1 MNKKNLSEQDIKTKF
16 ITPAIVET
24 AGWDRMKQ
32 MREEVFF
39 TKGRIWVK
47 GNLTR
52 RGKAKKADYILY
64 YKPNIPVAIVEA
76 KDNNHSLG
84 AGMQQALEYAEIL
97 DVPFVYSSNGDGFL
111 EHDRTVTEGPV
122 EKELKLNEFPTPGQL
137 WQRYKVYKGISKE
150 AEKIVTQD
158 YYYDRD
164 KIPRYYQQIAVNR
177 TIEAIA
183 NGEDRILL
191 VMATGTGKTSTAF
204 HIIWRLWKSGA
215 KKRVLFLVDRNNL
228 VGQTMRNDFKPFE
241 RVMTKIQDRK
251 VDKSFE
257 IFLALYQALT
267 GPEERQ
273 QIYKKFSKDFFDL
286 IVVDECHRGSAADD
300 SIWREILEYFH
311 SAAQIGMTATPK
323 ETRYVSNITYF
334 GEPIYTYSLRQGIQD
349 GFLAPYKVIR
359 VTMDKDDGWR
369 PSVGQTDEYG
379 WEVPDRIYNL
389 RDFDRQLVIKKR
401 TQSIAKRITEFL
413 KKTDRFSKSIIFC
426 EDIEHAE
433 RMRQAIVNENPD
445 MVAENYKYVM
455 RITGDDNEGKKELD
469 NFITPAEIYPVIATT
484 SKLLSTGVDAR
495 TCKLIVIE
503 KTINSMTEF
512 KQIIGRGTRVEEDYN
527 KFYFTIIDFRRATNL
542 FADPDFDGEPVVI
555 FEPKPHEPIVLDDEP
570 TEDEPWPPDEE
581 PLDEGGGE
589 VIYEPGEGGSDVIE
603 IPTPTYGPKKYYVDG
618 VPVEIINERVQY
630 MDGDG
635 RLITES
641 LKSYCKKA
649 ILKEYASLDDFLNKW
664 SKARQKQAIIEELI
678 EQGVFLEELRE
689 EVGKDFDAFDLVCH
703 TAFDRKP
710 LTRRERATHVKKQDY
725 FGKYEEKARVVLEAL
740 LEKYADEGIEN
751 IENLGILKIQ
761 PFNRF
766 GSPVEIIRSF
776 GGKQKYLKALQDLEE
791 QIYHA
796 A

>member
-16 ITPAIVET
+16 ITPAIVEI

-32 MREEVFF
+32 IREEVFF

-111 EHDRTVTEGPV
+111 EHDRTVKEGPV
-122 EKELKLNEFPTPGQL
+122 EKELNLNEFPTPGQL
-137 WQRYKVYKGISKE
+137 WQRYKVYKSISKE
-150 AEKIVTQD
+150 AERIVTQD

-273 QIYKKFSKDFFDL
+273 QIYKKFSRDFFDL

-300 SIWREILEYFH
+300 SVWREILEYFH

-555 FEPKPHEPIVLDDEP
+555 FEPKPHEPIVPDDEP
-570 TEDEPWPPDEE
+570 TDDEPWPPDEE

-603 IPTPTYGPKKYYVDG
+603 GPTPDYGPKKYYVDG

-649 ILKEYASLDDFLNKW
+649 ILKEYASLDDFLTKW

-710 LTRRERATHVKKQDY
+710 LTRKERVTHVKKQDY

-766 GSPVEIIRSF
+766 GSPVEIIHSF

>member
-1 MNKKNLSEQDIKTKF
+1 M
-16 ITPAIVET
+16 
-24 AGWDRMKQ
+24 
-32 MREEVFF
+32 
-39 TKGRIWVK
+39 
-47 GNLTR
+47 
-52 RGKAKKADYILY
+52 
-64 YKPNIPVAIVEA
+64 
-76 KDNNHSLG
+76 
-84 AGMQQALEYAEIL
+84 
-97 DVPFVYSSNGDGFL
+97 
-111 EHDRTVTEGPV
+111 
-122 EKELKLNEFPTPGQL
+122 
-137 WQRYKVYKGISKE
+137 
-150 AEKIVTQD
+150 
-158 YYYDRD
+158 
-164 KIPRYYQQIAVNR
+164 
-177 TIEAIA
+177 
-183 NGEDRILL
+183 
-191 VMATGTGKTSTAF
+191 
-204 HIIWRLWKSGA
+204 
-215 KKRVLFLVDRNNL
+215 
-228 VGQTMRNDFKPFE
+228 
-241 RVMTKIQDRK
+241 
-251 VDKSFE
+251 
-257 IFLALYQALT
+257 
-267 GPEERQ
+267 
-273 QIYKKFSKDFFDL
+273 
-286 IVVDECHRGSAADD
+286 
-300 SIWREILEYFH
+300 
-311 SAAQIGMTATPK
+311 
-323 ETRYVSNITYF
+323 
-334 GEPIYTYSLRQGIQD
+334 
-349 GFLAPYKVIR
+349 
-359 VTMDKDDGWR
+359 
-369 PSVGQTDEYG
+369 
-379 WEVPDRIYNL
+379 
-389 RDFDRQLVIKKR
+389 IKKR

-445 MVAENYKYVM
+445 MIAENYKYVM

-469 NFITPAEIYPVIATT
+469 NFITPTEIYPVIATT

-555 FEPKPHEPIVLDDEP
+555 FEPKPHEPIVPDDEP
-570 TEDEPWPPDEE
+570 TGDEPWPPDEE

-630 MDGDG
+630 MDSDG

-710 LTRRERATHVKKQDY
+710 LTRGERATHVKKQDY
-725 FGKYEEKARVVLEAL
+725 FSKYEEKARIVLEAL
-740 LEKYADEGIEN
+740 LEKYTDEGIEN